1 MSAPRLNQN
10 AIIRRPNVA
19 TRVWRRWGLKYLVA
33 FILVALLSAV
43 AFRIAVTF
51 KSGLVLGYAEEVT
64 PGFCDCLYFS
74 IVTISSLGYGDIRPI
89 GCGRVIAS
97 IEVTAGLVL
106 IGLWISAMASSRLEL
121 LTERLHGHA
130 VDERFKQFRANI
142 VRLSSEFADLAQK
155 HGQAQSVDSARLWS
169 VGKDSEDAVM
179 DELYAAVWG
188 IVRHLRREV
197 SEGEFFETTSQR
209 FTGRLLGACI
219 ESLEHIAVASRSGGV
234 LDASNPQAEG
244 NLKRLR
250 QVLHDYQVI
259 ADCMLHN
266 SPHEEHR
273 VAGTQLAAGIAT
285 LNA

>member
-1 MSAPRLNQN
+1 MASR
-10 AIIRRPNVA
+10 I
-19 TRVWRRWGLKYLVA
+19 WRRWGLKYLVA
-33 FILVALLSAV
+33 FVLVAFLSAV

-51 KSGLVLGYAEEVT
+51 KSGLVLGYSEGVS

-89 GCGRVIAS
+89 GCGRVIAAV
-97 IEVTAGLVL
+97 EVTAGLVL

-130 VDERFKQFRANI
+130 VDERFKQFRTNI
-142 VRLSSEFADLAQK
+142 VRLSCEFADLAQK

-169 VGKDSEDAVM
+169 TGKDSEDAVM

-188 IVRHLRREV
+188 IVRHLRREIT
-197 SEGEFFETTSQR
+197 EGEFFETTSQR

-219 ESLEHIAVASRSGGV
+219 ESLKHLAAASHSGGV
-234 LDASNPQAEG
+234 LDVNNPQAEG
-244 NLKRLR
+244 NLKRLN

-259 ADCMLHN
+259 ADCMQHN

-273 VAGTQLAAGIAT
+273 VAGSELAANIAK
-285 LNA
+285 LNP